1 MARHRVI
8 LDCDPGVDD
17 AIAILLALASPAE
30 IELLGITC
38 VAGNVSLEAT
48 ARNARRVCTLAGRR
62 DVAVLAGCARPLMS
76 PVGRTAS
83 VHGKDGLA
91 DVGFPEP
98 AFELGSQHAVDFII
112 EQALEGE
119 GGAVTLCCV
128 GPMTNAAL
136 ALIKEP
142 LLARRLGRILF
153 MGGAAFCPGNVSP
166 VAEFNVFVDPH
177 AAHVVLGSGLPLTM
191 FGLDVTQQ
199 AQATAERLAAWRARG
214 SRVAEAAARMVGA
227 YRGADPCL
235 HDACVIAHL
244 IDPGLFGGVDA
255 HVAVECESPLTRG
268 QTVVR
273 AGEQH
278 LASDPPNC
286 HVVTRVEADRLFE
299 LLTERLGRIRA

>member
-17 AIAILLALASPAE
+17 AIAILLTLASPAE

-62 DVAVLAGCARPLMS
+62 DVPVLAGCARPLMS

-98 AFELGSQHAVDFII
+98 AFELRPQHAVDFII
-112 EQALEGE
+112 EQALAAG

-136 ALIKEP
+136 ALVKEP
-142 LLARRLGRILF
+142 RLAPRLDRILF

-166 VAEFNVFVDPH
+166 VAEFNIFVDPH
-177 AAHVVLGSGLPLTM
+177 AAHVVLGSGVPLTM
-191 FGLDVTQQ
+191 FGLDVTRQ
-199 AQATAERLAAWRARG
+199 ARATGERLAAWEARASPVTG
-214 SRVAEAAARMVGA
+214 AAARMVRA
-227 YRGADPCL
+227 YSGGDPCL
-235 HDACVIAHL
+235 HDPCVIASL

-255 HVAVECESPLTRG
+255 HVAVECESPRTLG

-273 AGEQH
+273 TKERH
-278 LASDPPNC
+278 LAGDSPNC
-286 HVVTRVEADRLFE
+286 HVVTRIEADRLFA
-299 LLTERLGRIRA
+299 LLAERLGLLGA

>member
-30 IELLGITC
+30 IELVGITC
-38 VAGNVSLEAT
+38 VAGNVSLEKT

-62 DVAVLAGCARPLMS
+62 DVPVLAGCARPLMS
-76 PVGRTAS
+76 PVGTTAT

-98 AFELGSQHAVDFII
+98 AFELGSQHAVDFIVDR
-112 EQALEGE
+112 AGE

-142 LLARRLGRILF
+142 GLARRLDRILF

-177 AAHVVLGSGLPLTM
+177 AAHVVLDAGLPLTM
-191 FGLDVTQQ
+191 FGLDVTHQ
-199 AQATAERLAAWRARG
+199 ARATAERLAAWEARG
-214 SRVAEAAARMVGA
+214 GRVAAAAARMVRA
-227 YRGADPCL
+227 YRGDDPCL
-235 HDACVIAHL
+235 HDACVIANL
-244 IDPGLFGGVDA
+244 IDPGLFGGVDG
-255 HVAVECESPLTRG
+255 HVAVECDSPRTRG

-273 AGEQH
+273 VKDRH
-278 LASDPPNC
+278 LAGDSPNC
-286 HVVTRVEADRLFE
+286 HVVTRVEADRLFD
-299 LLTERLGRIRA
+299 LLADRLNRL